1 MAENLWNTAE
11 ASRLTGLDELVYRSN
26 LLGRDRSVSN
36 WGGGNT
42 SMKVRGTDFRGRT
55 LDILWI
61 KGSGSDLATITRK
74 GFAGL
79 RMEDILPL
87 LDRQEM
93 PDEEM
98 AAYLAHCLLDP
109 TMPRQS
115 IETLMHAFLPFKHVD
130 HTHADNSIAL
140 ATSVHGE
147 EITREIFGEQAI
159 WQPYIRPGFTL
170 ARQIARK
177 VAAQPKARLVVMARH
192 GLLTWGDTAQACYE
206 NTLEIINRAGE
217 AIAARSK
224 GRAPFG
230 GVKVSEIPQPQRREL
245 LASALPPLRGAIS
258 RRKSMIL
265 QLNESPEVMQ
275 FVSGA
280 QSRQLALTGAACPD
294 HLVHTHHLPLW
305 VDFDPARQ
313 SQSDLLEAIQ
323 RGAAEYA
330 EIYCHYYE
338 ENKTPDFPMDDPIPR
353 VVLIPGVGM
362 VTSGRDARQA
372 DISSQLYFRAI
383 HVMRSASGID
393 QYVSLTPAESYGVE
407 YWPLERYKLTLLP
420 PERELA
426 GKVAVVTGG
435 ASGIGRAIALRLA
448 QEGAHV
454 AIADIDSANASRTA
468 QELCEAHGLK
478 RGLAVECDVTSEES
492 VAKAFREVTLA
503 YGGVDI
509 VVSNAGLARAH
520 PIEDTPLEEWN
531 RIFNVLAAGYFL
543 VSRQA
548 FRTWR
553 AQGVGGNL
561 IFIASKNA
569 LTPGKNASAY
579 SAAKAAELHLARV
592 LAEEGGPAGIRVN
605 TICPDAVV
613 QGSGIWSSA
622 WREERA
628 RDYGV
633 RPDEI
638 EAFYRQRSTLKVN
651 VYPEDVAEAAL
662 FLSSPRSSKT
672 TGAVITV
679 DGGVPGAYVR

>member
-1 MAENLWNTAE
+1 MAENLWKPAE
-11 ASRLTGLDELVYRSN
+11 ASGLSGLELLVYRSN
-26 LLGRDRSVSN
+26 LLGHDRSVSN

-42 SMKVRGTDFRGRT
+42 SMKARGTDFRGRE
-55 LDILWI
+55 LDILWV
-61 KGSGSDLATITRK
+61 KGSGSDLATITPK

-93 PDEEM
+93 PDDEM
-98 AAYLAHCLLDP
+98 AAYLAHCLLNP
-109 TMPRQS
+109 SMPRQS
-115 IETLMHAFLPFKHVD
+115 IETLLHAFLPFKHID
-130 HTHADNSIAL
+130 HTHADNIIAL
-140 ATSVHGE
+140 ATSLHGE
-147 EITREIFGEQAI
+147 EITREVFGDEAI

-170 ARQIARK
+170 AREIARQ
-177 VAAQPKARLVVMARH
+177 VAVQPQARLVVMARH
-192 GLLTWGDTAQACYE
+192 GLLTWGDTAQQCYE
-206 NTLEIINRAGE
+206 NTLAIINRAGE
-217 AIAARSK
+217 VIAARSQ
-224 GRAPFG
+224 GRAPYG
-230 GVKVSEIPQPQRREL
+230 GAKVAEIPQLQRREL
-245 LASALPPLRGAIS
+245 LSTALPSLRGAIS
-258 RRKSMIL
+258 TRKSMIL
-265 QLNESPEVMQ
+265 RVDESPEAMQ
-275 FVSGA
+275 FVDGV

-294 HLVHTHHLPLW
+294 HLVHTRHLPLW
-305 VDFDPARQ
+305 VDFDPAHHGQ
-313 SQSDLLEAIQ
+313 AELLETLQ
-323 RGAAEYA
+323 RGVADYA
-330 EIYCHYYE
+330 EMYCHYFE
-338 ENKTPDFPMDDPIPR
+338 ENKTPDFPMDDPVPR
-353 VVLIPGVGM
+353 VILIPGIGM
-362 VTSGRDARQA
+362 VTSGRDARLA
-372 DISSQLYFRAI
+372 DISAQLYSRAI
-383 HVMRSASGID
+383 QVMRSVSGID

-426 GKVAVVTGG
+426 GKVALVTGG
-435 ASGIGRAIALRLA
+435 ASGIGKAISQRLA

-454 AIADIDSANASRTA
+454 AIADIDSSNAARAA
-468 QELCEAHGLK
+468 QELCDSYGLK
-478 RGLAVECDVTSEES
+478 RGLAVECDVTREES
-492 VAKAFREVTLA
+492 VAQAFREVTLA

-520 PIEDTPLEEWN
+520 PIEDTSLEEWN

-543 VSRQA
+543 VARQA
-548 FRTWR
+548 FRLWR
-553 AQGVGGNL
+553 TQGNGGNL

-579 SAAKAAELHLARV
+579 SAAKASELQLARV

-613 QGSGIWSSA
+613 QGSGIWNSA

-651 VYPEDVAEAAL
+651 VYPEDIAEAAL
-662 FLSSPRSSKT
+662 FLASPRASKT

-679 DGGVPGAYVR
+679 DGGVPAAYVR